1 MSEIEI
7 QQLIDAILS
16 PLTEVQQPSQTADG
30 KVGEEMRQQALLKLM
45 KHPRMQMR
53 QQAAELLG
61 ESRQPAALEALV
73 QLAGDPE
80 SEVRQQALTSL
91 EAFDDQVATAA
102 LVAALKD
109 QDYLVR
115 ATAAELLG
123 KRPGAQADEALMNT
137 LKDSDSMVRA
147 TAAESLG
154 RLEAF
159 MAAPALRDLL
169 LDLDQWVRYSA
180 AESLSQIE
188 PDEEIWTLL
197 MNANSAELSQRLEAI
212 AALGERGDRRAIP
225 SLVKMLRDDPELE
238 GAILNTLERFHDPL
252 SVPALVEL
260 ALFTEKPE
268 LREQALIQA
277 QMLGLEATLEALA
290 SWLEP
295 ERPQFAHKAIEALH
309 QLPTEATTPLFLYGV
324 QHPDRWVC
332 TVALITLEERRE
344 AVPPEQ
350 LLPLLGEN
358 IHDLVRAA
366 LRNLMTFHA
375 GHAEDAIVD
384 FIVSEQE
391 WQRMALSE
399 NLGRLPA
406 KKTYELARRLL
417 DDPSPE
423 VREAVLRSLD
433 PTASEQMQELLLDGS
448 RDSDAWVRQA
458 AVEALGK
465 LQKSETRG
473 RILELLAQD
482 EDFLVRA
489 AAAEALA
496 GHQVEDVRQAL
507 IEALKD
513 AKPSVRLQATHA
525 LFAHEQLPTVTLLA
539 QLLADEDKSVVLAT
553 LQQLRQSAQPELKA
567 QLQPQLEPLLQSE
580 DLQISSAAAGLS

>member
-1 MSEIEI
+1 
-7 QQLIDAILS
+7 
-16 PLTEVQQPSQTADG
+16 
-30 KVGEEMRQQALLKLM
+30 
-45 KHPRMQMR
+45 
-53 QQAAELLG
+53 
-61 ESRQPAALEALV
+61 
-73 QLAGDPE
+73 
-80 SEVRQQALTSL
+80 
-91 EAFDDQVATAA
+91 
-102 LVAALKD
+102 
-109 QDYLVR
+109 
-115 ATAAELLG
+115 
-123 KRPGAQADEALMNT
+123 
-137 LKDSDSMVRA
+137 
-147 TAAESLG
+147 
-154 RLEAF
+154 
-159 MAAPALRDLL
+159 
-169 LDLDQWVRYSA
+169 
-180 AESLSQIE
+180 
-188 PDEEIWTLL
+188 
-197 MNANSAELSQRLEAI
+197 
-212 AALGERGDRRAIP
+212 
-225 SLVKMLRDDPELE
+225 
-238 GAILNTLERFHDPL
+238 
-252 SVPALVEL
+252 
-260 ALFTEKPE
+260 
-268 LREQALIQA
+268 
-277 QMLGLEATLEALA
+277 
-290 SWLEP
+290 
-295 ERPQFAHKAIEALH
+295 
-309 QLPTEATTPLFLYGV
+309 
-324 QHPDRWVC
+324 
-332 TVALITLEERRE
+332 
-344 AVPPEQ
+344 
-350 LLPLLGEN
+350 
-358 IHDLVRAA
+358 
-366 LRNLMTFHA
+366 
-375 GHAEDAIVD
+375 
-384 FIVSEQE
+384 
-391 WQRMALSE
+391 QRMALSE